1 MAKSPRITGAEAV
14 RAFERAGFHLD
25 RTRGSHH
32 ILKKAGH
39 PLLLSVPVHRGE
51 TLGVG
56 LLIALVEAAG
66 LTPDEFAALL

>member
-1 MAKSPRITGAEAV
+1 MARSPRVTGPEAI

-39 PLLLSVPVHRGE
+39 PLLLSIPVHRGE

-56 LLIALVEAAG
+56 LLNSLIEAAG
-66 LTPDEFAALL
+66 LTPDEFVALL